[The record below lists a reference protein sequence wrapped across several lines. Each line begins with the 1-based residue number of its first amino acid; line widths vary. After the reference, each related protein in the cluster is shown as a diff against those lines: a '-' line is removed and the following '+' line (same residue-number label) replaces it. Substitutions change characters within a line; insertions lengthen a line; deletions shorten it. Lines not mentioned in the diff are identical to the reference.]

1 MTLHQIAD
9 TALIVSQ
16 LSTLVVLRLACKRAN
31 FWHDAWTRDWS
42 DNLADRINLS
52 HWERNAVLRDPK
64 TGRYVKK
71 DKQP

>member
-9 TALIVSQ
+9 AALIASQ
-16 LSTLVVLRLACKRAN
+16 LFTLFSLRKAIKRGN
-31 FWHDAWTRDWS
+31 YWHAEWVRQCS
-42 DNLADRINLS
+42 DNFQVQLKLF

-71 DKQP
+71 VTT